1 MPGMHKIF
9 SESHFK
15 EFVYGFQLSE
25 VSPHAFLPPMHLVEK
40 SIEGLAGFAW
50 GHSPVAYQY
59 GTGTDLVALLL
70 QSGLHP
76 RSTSLHG

>member
-1 MPGMHKIF
+1 MLADRHFLCNTGAPLISSTTMPGMHKIL

-40 SIEGLAGFAW
+40 SIEGLADFAL
-50 GHSPVAYQY
+50 GA
-59 GTGTDLVALLL
+59 
-70 QSGLHP
+70 QSC
-76 RSTSLHG
+76 SVSVWHGD